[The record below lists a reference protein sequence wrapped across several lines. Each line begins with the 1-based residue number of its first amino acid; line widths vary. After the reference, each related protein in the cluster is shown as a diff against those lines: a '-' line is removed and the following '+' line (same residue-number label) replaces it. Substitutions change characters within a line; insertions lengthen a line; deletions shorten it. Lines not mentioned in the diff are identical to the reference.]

1 MPIPFAAHEARINA
15 AVDQHLANATADF
28 GGGVTVDGTFDSDYD
43 DPLGI
48 VAGQRMVFSAGD
60 AVLSSISVG
69 TSVTINNTAYMV
81 AEVQREGSGR
91 TRLIL
96 K

>member
-1 MPIPFAAHEARINA
+1 MATAFAALEARINA

-28 GGGVTVDGTFDSDYD
+28 GGGTVVDGTFDSDYG

-48 VAGQRMVFSAGD
+48 VAGQRMVFSSGD
-60 AVLSSISVG
+60 AVLASIAVG
-69 TSVTINNTAYMV
+69 ASVTINATVYKV
-81 AEVQREGSGR
+81 AEIQREGSGW